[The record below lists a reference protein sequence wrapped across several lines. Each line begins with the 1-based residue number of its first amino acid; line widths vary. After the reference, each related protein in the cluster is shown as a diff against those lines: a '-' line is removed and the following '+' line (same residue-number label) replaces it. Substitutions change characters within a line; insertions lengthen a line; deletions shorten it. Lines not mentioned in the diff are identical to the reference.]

1 MENQGAGLLPEPGK
15 PKVENVLMT
24 APPSGPFRPIAARVL
39 QERYLRRDPEGQ
51 VVETPEEL
59 FRRVARGVAAAE
71 ERYGGVQAVTRQTEI
86 FYEALASLK
95 FLPNTPT
102 LMNAGVPRG
111 QLAACFV
118 IPIHDD
124 MRSIL
129 EGVRDMALIHQTGGG
144 TGFSFTHLRPRGD
157 QVRSTGR
164 VASGPV
170 GFMRIFDTTTEVVKQ
185 GGRRRGANMGIL
197 NVDHPDILE
206 FIQAKT
212 KPGVLDNFN
221 LSVAVTDA
229 FMEQVAGDETYPL
242 INPRTGQEVR
252 RLKAREVF
260 DLICRAALET
270 GDPGLIF
277 LDAIERA
284 NPTPEIGKLEAT
296 NPCGEQPLLAFESC
310 NLGSINL
317 SLLVKGRD
325 LDWEELDRLVDLG
338 VTFLDDVID
347 QSHYPLPQITAITH
361 ANRKIGLGVMGLA
374 DLFIKLGIAY
384 DSPEALDLAEKLM
397 ARIQERAVA
406 QSEVLARRR
415 GPFPNFYHSRYHR
428 EGRPPR
434 RHATVTTVAPT
445 GTISIIAATSSG
457 IEPLFAVAYRR
468 RALEGEEFDEVH
480 PLFLQKLRKAGLTK
494 EEWLPRVLASG
505 RVRPLK
511 GLPEDLRHLFPTTFE
526 VSVEY
531 QVKMQAAF
539 QRHVENA
546 VSKTINLA
554 PEATRQEVA
563 EAYLLA
569 HRLGLKGITVYR
581 YGSRPGQVLSL
592 PPQSQALTL
601 SHEFTEECRLCSV

>member
-1 MENQGAGLLPEPGK
+1 
-15 PKVENVLMT
+15 MT
-24 APPSGPFRPIAARVL
+24 EQPSLHFRPIVRRVL
-39 QERYLRRDPEGQ
+39 EERYLRRDPEGH

-71 ERYGGVQAVTRQTEI
+71 ARYSGAEAVARQTEA
-86 FYEALASLK
+86 FYQVLSALK

-102 LMNAGVPRG
+102 LMNADLPQG

-118 IPIHDD
+118 IPVQDD

-170 GFMRIFDTTTEVVKQ
+170 GFMRIYDTTTEVVKQ

-206 FIQAKT
+206 FIKVKADPSMMT
-212 KPGVLDNFN
+212 NFN
-221 LSVAVTDA
+221 LSVGVTDD
-229 FMEQVAGDETYPL
+229 FMARVEQDETYAL
-242 INPRTGQEVR
+242 INPRTGKEVG
-252 RLKAREVF
+252 RLRAREVF
-260 DLICRAALET
+260 DLICRYALDT
-270 GDPGLIF
+270 GDPGLLF

-284 NPTPEIGKLEAT
+284 NPTPEIGRLEAT
-296 NPCGEQPLLAFESC
+296 NPCGEQPLLPYESC

-317 SLLVKGRD
+317 SLLVQGGT
-325 LDWEELDRLVDLG
+325 LDWPELDRMTRLG

-374 DLFIKLGIAY
+374 DMFIKLGMAY
-384 DSPEALDLAEKLM
+384 DSPEALTLAEKIM
-397 ARIQERAVA
+397 TRIEAAAVD
-406 QSEVLARRR
+406 QSELLARER
-415 GPFPNFYHSRYHR
+415 GPFPNFFRSRYHQ

-434 RHATVTTVAPT
+434 RNATVTTVAPT
-445 GTISIIAATSSG
+445 GTISLIAGTSSG

-468 RALEGEEFDEVH
+468 RALEGEEFDEFH
-480 PLFLQKLRKAGLTK
+480 PLFLEKLREAGLAEK
-494 EEWLPRVLASG
+494 EWRPQVLAGG
-505 RVRPLK
+505 RVRPLT
-511 GLPEDLRHLFPTTFE
+511 GLPESLRRLFPTTFE
-526 VSVEY
+526 VSVDY

-539 QRHVENA
+539 QLHVENA

-554 PEATRQEVA
+554 PEATLADVA
-563 EAYLLA
+563 EAFRLA
-569 HRLGLKGITVYR
+569 WRLGLKGITIYR
-581 YGSRPGQVLSL
+581 YGSKAGQVLSL
-592 PPQSQALTL
+592 PPQTEALTL
-601 SHEFTEECRLCSV
+601 SQEFAEECRLCSV

>member
-1 MENQGAGLLPEPGK
+1 
-15 PKVENVLMT
+15 MT
-24 APPSGPFRPIAARVL
+24 SPSFRPIALRVL
-39 QERYLRRDPEGQ
+39 QERYLRRDPGGR

-59 FRRVARGVAAAE
+59 FRRVARGVAGAE
-71 ERYGGVQAVTRQTEI
+71 AKYGGG
-86 FYEALASLK
+86 EAAAHWTQVFHDVMASLK

-102 LMNAGVPRG
+102 LMNAGLPKG

-118 IPIHDD
+118 IPVQDD

-170 GFMRIFDTTTEVVKQ
+170 GFMRIYDTTTEVVKQ

-197 NVDHPDILE
+197 NVTHPDILE
-206 FIQAKT
+206 FIKAKAEL
-212 KPGVLDNFN
+212 GMLSNFN
-221 LSVAVTDA
+221 LSVAVTDD
-229 FMEQVAGDETYPL
+229 FMERVAKDEAYAL
-242 INPRTGQEVR
+242 VNPRTGQEVG
-252 RLKAREVF
+252 RLRAKEVF
-260 DLICRAALET
+260 DLICRYAALT
-270 GDPGLIF
+270 GDPGLLF

-284 NPTPEIGKLEAT
+284 NPTPEVGRLEAT
-296 NPCGEQPLLAFESC
+296 NPCGEQPLLAYESC

-317 SLLVKGRD
+317 AKLTRGTD
-325 LDWEELDRLVDLG
+325 LDWEELDRLTALG
-338 VTFLDDVID
+338 VRFLDDVID
-347 QSHYPLPQITAITH
+347 QSHYPLPQITEITH

-374 DLFIKLGIAY
+374 DMFIELGLAY
-384 DSPEALDLAEKLM
+384 DSPEALELGEKIM
-397 ARIQERAVA
+397 ARMEAGAVA
-406 QSEVLARRR
+406 ASEALARER
-415 GPFPNFYHSRYHR
+415 GPFPNFFRSRYHQ

-434 RHATVTTVAPT
+434 RNATVTTVAPT
-445 GTISIIAATSSG
+445 GTISIIAGCSSG

-480 PLFLQKLRKAGLTK
+480 PLFLRKLREFGL
-494 EEWLPRVLASG
+494 EEAEWVPRVLQTG
-505 RVRPLK
+505 RVRPFQE
-511 GLPEDLRHLFPTTFE
+511 LPPELRRLFPTTFE

-554 PEATRQEVA
+554 PEATEKEVA
-563 EAYLLA
+563 EAYWLA
-569 HRLGLKGITVYR
+569 YKLGLKGITVYR
-581 YGSRPGQVLSL
+581 YGSKPGQVLSL
-592 PPQSQALTL
+592 PPEAKAVTL
-601 SHEFTEECRLCSV
+601 SQEFAEECRLCSV

>member
-1 MENQGAGLLPEPGK
+1 MLEPS
-15 PKVENVLMT
+15 PLE
-24 APPSGPFRPIAARVL
+24 FRPIALRVL
-39 QERYLRRDPEGQ
+39 EERYLRRDPDGR
-51 VVETPEEL
+51 VMETPEEL
-59 FRRVARGVAAAE
+59 FLRVARGVAAAE
-71 ERYGGVQAVTRQTEI
+71 ERYGGPEAVARRTAD
-86 FYEALASLK
+86 FHEALRSLK

-102 LMNAGVPRG
+102 LMNAGLPQG

-118 IPIHDD
+118 VPVLDD

-206 FIQAKT
+206 FIKAKAE
-212 KPGVLDNFN
+212 PGMLSNFN
-221 LSVAVTDA
+221 LSVAVTDD
-229 FMEQVAGDETYPL
+229 FMARVERDEEYPL
-242 INPRTGQEVR
+242 INPRTRTEVG
-252 RLKAREVF
+252 RLRAREVF
-260 DLICRAALET
+260 DLICRYALET

-277 LDAIERA
+277 LDAIERD
-284 NPTPEIGKLEAT
+284 NPTPEVGRLEAT
-296 NPCGEQPLLAFESC
+296 NPCGEQPLLAYESC

-317 SLLVKGRD
+317 ARLVQGRD
-325 LDWEELDRLVDLG
+325 LDWEELDRLTDLG

-374 DLFIKLGIAY
+374 DLFIQLGIAY
-384 DSPEALDLAEKLM
+384 DSPEALELGEQIM
-397 ARIQERAVA
+397 ARLQARAVA
-406 QSEVLARRR
+406 RSEALAQER
-415 GPFPNFYHSRYHR
+415 GPFPNFPRSRYCK
-428 EGRPPR
+428 EGRKPR

-445 GTISIIAATSSG
+445 GTISIIAGASSG

-480 PLFLQKLRKAGLTK
+480 PLFLQKLREFGLK
-494 EEWLPRVLASG
+494 EEEWVPRLLTTG
-505 RVRPLK
+505 RVRPFK
-511 GLPEDLRHLFPTTFE
+511 ELPEELRRLFPTTFE
-526 VSVEY
+526 VSVDY

-554 PEATRQEVA
+554 PDATVA
-563 EAYLLA
+563 DIAQAYTLA
-569 HRLGLKGITVYR
+569 HKLGLKGITVYR
-581 YGSRPGQVLSL
+581 YGSKPGQVLSL
-592 PPQSQALTL
+592 PTAAQALTL
-601 SHEFTEECRLCSV
+601 SHEFAEECRLCSV

>member
-1 MENQGAGLLPEPGK
+1 MPPELPLSENRK
-15 PKVENVLMT
+15 PKTENY
-24 APPSGPFRPIAARVL
+24 PFRPIVQRVL
-39 QERYLRRDPEGQ
+39 EERYLRRDPAGK

-71 ERYGGVQAVTRQTEI
+71 ARYGGVEAVARQTEA
-86 FYEALASLK
+86 FYQALSSLK

-102 LMNAGVPRG
+102 LMNADIPQG

-118 IPIHDD
+118 IPVEDD

-144 TGFSFTHLRPRGD
+144 TGFSFTHLRPKGD

-164 VASGPV
+164 VATGPV
-170 GFMRIFDTTTEVVKQ
+170 GFMRIYDVTTEVVKQ

-206 FIQAKT
+206 FITAKADLKSLT
-212 KPGVLDNFN
+212 NFN
-221 LSVAVTDA
+221 LSVAVTDD
-229 FMEQVAGDETYPL
+229 FMDRVEKDESYPL
-242 INPRTGQEVR
+242 INPRTGQEVK

-260 DLICRAALET
+260 NLCCKSALET

-284 NPTPEIGKLEAT
+284 NPTPELGRLEAT
-296 NPCGEQPLLAFESC
+296 NPCGEQPLLPYESC

-317 SLLVKGRD
+317 SQVVVDGAI
-325 LDWEELDRLVDLG
+325 DWQELDRLTALG
-338 VTFLDDVID
+338 VNFLDDVID
-347 QSHYPLPQITAITH
+347 QSYYPLPQIIAITR

-374 DLFIKLGIAY
+374 DLLIKLGIPY
-384 DSPEALDLAEKLM
+384 DSQEALELGDKIM
-397 ARIQERAVA
+397 ARIQAMAVA
-406 QSEVLARRR
+406 QSELLATER
-415 GPFPNFYHSRYHR
+415 GPFPNFYRSRWHE
-428 EGRPPR
+428 EGHPPR
-434 RHATVTTVAPT
+434 RNATVSTVAPT
-445 GTISIIAATSSG
+445 GTISLIAGTSSG

-468 RALEGEEFDEVH
+468 RALEGEEFDEIH
-480 PLFLQKLRKAGLTK
+480 PLFWQKLREYGLK
-494 EEWLPRVLASG
+494 EEEWLPKILASG
-505 RVRPLK
+505 RVRPVTE
-511 GLPEDLRHLFPTTFE
+511 LPEDLRRLFPTTFE

-554 PEATRQEVA
+554 PDASVEDVA
-563 EAYLLA
+563 QAFRLA
-569 HRLGLKGITVYR
+569 HNLGLKGITVYR
-581 YGSRPGQVLSL
+581 YGSKPGQVLSL
-592 PPQSQALTL
+592 PPETLTL
-601 SHEFTEECRLCSV
+601 AHEFSEECRLCSV